1 MVCLRSSSLP
11 AAYRLAPALL
21 TLAAFV
27 AIPGEADACSPDICY
42 DAGRWSELVAGNPQ
56 AVPTDGVFVL
66 TGSRYFVDGD
76 ASDTFEALTVDVS
89 VDGMPV
95 EGALEAVGLGETM
108 IWRPAA
114 PLIAGASYVVQVAV
128 DNGAIA
134 PGLEGECGPD
144 LLEVSLDFAVGA
156 GPAGPLVAPTFEATE
171 SYGVSDIISLD
182 TLVCCD
188 GAFPSSEETCG
199 WEDIYWMTGECAPT
213 QRRGRVSATWS
224 GDAPTPEFAG
234 MLAYRLKVD
243 GEAAGYRY
251 GAPAGHSAEAAFCGN
266 IEVVSLADGSSAAS
280 PEVCF
285 GDSPP
290 DPLGLH
296 EVDPLLE
303 LGACAEG
310 AYTCSIV
317 PGDFGEEWD
326 PDACQAW
333 PDSGGTAGESESGT
347 TGESESGTAGESGDT
362 SSSDSSGDDSSGKT
376 SSATAGEDDPPE
388 GGCACAV
395 APGDPGLGLG
405 LGLLALLGL
414 RRRGD

>member
-1 MVCLRSSSLP
+1 
-11 AAYRLAPALL
+11 
-21 TLAAFV
+21 
-27 AIPGEADACSPDICY
+27 
-42 DAGRWSELVAGNPQ
+42 
-56 AVPTDGVFVL
+56 
-66 TGSRYFVDGD
+66 
-76 ASDTFEALTVDVS
+76 
-89 VDGMPV
+89 
-95 EGALEAVGLGETM
+95 
-108 IWRPAA
+108 
-114 PLIAGASYVVQVAV
+114 
-128 DNGAIA
+128 
-134 PGLEGECGPD
+134 
-144 LLEVSLDFAVGA
+144 
-156 GPAGPLVAPTFEATE
+156 
-171 SYGVSDIISLD
+171 
-182 TLVCCD
+182 
-188 GAFPSSEETCG
+188 
-199 WEDIYWMTGECAPT
+199 MTGECAPT

-347 TGESESGTAGESGDT
+347 TGESGTAGESGDA